1 MQYNSYQCNCS
12 GHRRLFKKKKKIRL
26 VSLVGRQNPL
36 WPLHPA
42 EDLFEASCQGELLP
56 SLGQD
61 FDHRSIELK
70 CHCLYC
76 TGQVCVTSQAYL
88 GVGVLEHEYVF
99 CPTSVHGIEICY
111 FIPLTLCRFF
121 SCIAIELKN
130 LIACNPMLI
139 YQR

>member
-1 MQYNSYQCNCS
+1 MQYNSFYQCNCS
-12 GHRRLFKKKKKIRL
+12 GHRRLFSKKRL
-26 VSLVGRQNPL
+26 VSFVGRQNPL

-70 CHCLYC
+70 CRCLYC
-76 TGQVCVTSQAYL
+76 TVQVCVTSQAYL

-99 CPTSVHGIEICY
+99 CPTSSVHGIEICY
-111 FIPLTLCRFF
+111 SPPPLTLCHSF
-121 SCIAIELKN
+121 SYIGIELKN
-130 LIACNPMLI
+130 
-139 YQR
+139 